1 MTRKLVSDVIGVFS
15 LPWFVARDEGLFAA
29 EGVEVE
35 LIENDDRRSQIAS
48 LNPVII
54 EDHRLIPAV
63 QGHTENDENKL
74 DVFRACELGQGPPS
88 QEPFN
93 CRIISK
99 PAASMTQAGF
109 LA

>member
-29 EGVEVE
+29 EGVEVG

-63 QGHTENDENKL
+63 QSHTEIDEKKL
-74 DVFRACELGQGPPS
+74 DVFCACELGQVRRS
-88 QEPFN
+88 QDPFN
-93 CRIISK
+93 CCIISK
-99 PAASMTQAGF
+99 RAAIMTQTGF
-109 LA
+109 S